1 MVYIVTNADKSLA
14 TLEKDIMVLVFK
26 TNARRIHE
34 MWLRKILSG
43 YSKILR
49 IDFDFEDCD
58 NILRVESLEDMRE
71 EITLSV
77 RATGLY
83 CKELED

>member
-43 YSKILR
+43 YSK
-49 IDFDFEDCD
+49 
-58 NILRVESLEDMRE
+58 M
-71 EITLSV
+71 
-77 RATGLY
+77 
-83 CKELED
+83 